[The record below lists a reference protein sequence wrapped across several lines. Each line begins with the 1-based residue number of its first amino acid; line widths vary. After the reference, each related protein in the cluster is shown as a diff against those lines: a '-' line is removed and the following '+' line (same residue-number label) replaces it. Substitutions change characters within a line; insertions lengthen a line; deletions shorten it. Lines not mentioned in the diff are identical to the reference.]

1 MATFVIVRHA
11 QASFGSHDYDALSA
25 LGIVQA
31 EATGRHFASRGATFD
46 RVLVGPRRRHAET
59 ARGLVGAERGVTVVD
74 ALDECGAGDGL
85 MRHVLEHREG
95 ASKREVLERYLHVLE
110 VWGRGGHDVPGCE
123 TRAQFGHRVE
133 RWFDQA
139 CTDIGQGERVLVVT
153 SAGVIA
159 LLVSDLL
166 QAPAAAWGQMMNTMR
181 NASISELLVSG
192 RRRSLASFNSTA
204 HLEPALVS
212 GI

>member
-1 MATFVIVRHA
+1 VATFVIVRHA
-11 QASFGSHDYDALSA
+11 QASFGSRNYDALST
-25 LGIVQA
+25 LGVAQA
-31 EATGRHFASRGATFD
+31 ETTGRYFASRGVAFD
-46 RVLVGPRRRHAET
+46 RMLVGPRVRHAET
-59 ARGLVGAERGVTVVD
+59 ARRLVGPRRDFTAVD
-74 ALDECGAGDGL
+74 ALDECGAAHGL

-95 ASKREVLERYLHVLE
+95 APMSAVVERYLQVLE
-110 VWGRGGHDVPGCE
+110 AWGSGAHEVPGCE
-123 TRAQFGHRVE
+123 TRVQFGQRIAG
-133 RWFDQA
+133 WFDQA
-139 CTDIGQGERVLVVT
+139 CADLRQGERVLVVT

-166 QAPAAAWGQMMNTMR
+166 QAPAAAWGQLIRTMR

-192 RRRSLASFNSTA
+192 GRRSLASFNCSA

>member
-11 QASFGSHDYDALSA
+11 QASFGSQDYDALSA
-25 LGIVQA
+25 LGITQA
-31 EATGRHFASRGATFD
+31 ETTGRHFASRGAAFD
-46 RVLVGPRRRHAET
+46 RVLVGPRVRHAET
-59 ARGLVGAERGVTVVD
+59 ARRLVGPRRDFAAVD
-74 ALDECGAGDGL
+74 ALDECGAGHGL

-95 ASKREVLERYLHVLE
+95 APMRAVLERYLQLLE
-110 VWGRGGHDVPGCE
+110 AWGRGAHEVPGCE
-123 TRAQFGHRVE
+123 TRAQFGQRIAG
-133 RWFDQA
+133 WFDQA
-139 CTDIGQGERVLVVT
+139 CADLRQGEHVLVVT

-166 QAPAAAWGQMMNTMR
+166 QAPAPAWGQLMRTMR

-192 RRRSLASFNSTA
+192 GRRSLASFNSTA
-204 HLEPALVS
+204 HLEPAQVS